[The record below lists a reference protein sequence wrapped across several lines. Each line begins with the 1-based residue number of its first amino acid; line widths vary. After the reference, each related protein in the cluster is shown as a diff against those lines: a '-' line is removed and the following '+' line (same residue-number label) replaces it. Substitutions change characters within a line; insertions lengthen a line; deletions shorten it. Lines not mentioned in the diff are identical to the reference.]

1 MKLKNLK
8 NIAVYVLD
16 LAIENRK
23 LGFGRFDSLAL
34 AVDEIWR
41 TAEEIRE
48 NNRRFRAIK
57 REMDEFNKSVRPA
70 RSILDFEI

>member
-23 LGFGRFDSLAL
+23 MGFGRFDSLAL

-57 REMDEFNKSVRPA
+57 REMDEFNKSIRPA
-70 RSILDFEI
+70 KSILDFHI

>member
-1 MKLKNLK
+1 MKNLK
-8 NIAVYVLD
+8 NIAIYVLD

-23 LGFGRFDSLAL
+23 MGFGRFDSLAL

-48 NNRRFRAIK
+48 NNRRFRMIK
-57 REMDEFNKSVRPA
+57 KEMDEFNKSIRPA

>member
-1 MKLKNLK
+1 MLKNLK

-23 LGFGRFDSLAL
+23 MGFGRFDSLAL

-48 NNRRFRAIK
+48 NNRRFRMIK

>member
-1 MKLKNLK
+1 MLKNLK
-8 NIAVYVLD
+8 NTAIYVLD

-48 NNRRFRAIK
+48 NNRRFRMIK
-57 REMDEFNKSVRPA
+57 REIEEFNRSVKPA
-70 RSILDFEI
+70 SSVLDFHI

>member
-1 MKLKNLK
+1 MLKNLK
-8 NIAVYVLD
+8 NTAVYILD

-23 LGFGRFDSLAL
+23 MGFGRFDSLAL

-48 NNRRFRAIK
+48 NNRRFRMIK
-57 REMDEFNKSVRPA
+57 KEMDDFNKSIQPA
-70 RSILDFEI
+70 RSILDFRI